1 MMIELIGDTAGKI
14 WSYLDE
20 NGESSITTLKKNLEL
35 KPDQTTMA
43 IGWLAREDKLKFVTK
58 GKSVKISI
66 NN

>member
-1 MMIELIGDTAGKI
+1 MKESIGDTAGKI

-20 NGESSITTLKKNLEL
+20 NGESSITALKKNLEL
-35 KPDQTTMA
+35 RPDQATMA
-43 IGWLAREDKLKFVTK
+43 IGWLAREDKLRFVTK

>member
-1 MMIELIGDTAGKI
+1 MKDSIGSTAGKI

-20 NGESSITTLKKNLEL
+20 NGESSITALKKNLEL
-35 KPDQTTMA
+35 RPDQATMA
-43 IGWLAREDKLKFVTK
+43 IGWLAREDKLRFVTK